1 MLFKI
6 SWRNIWRNPL
16 RSLVVMGS
24 IMVGTWSIISLLS
37 FSSGMVK
44 SYVNNAIRMETSHL
58 QLHDPIFKAED
69 QEITAVLP
77 EAEARLAAIKERPEV
92 NAATV
97 RTLVNGMLVAP
108 KGTRGVLIKGIEEEA
123 EAQLTEIDQQITE
136 GDYFGKG
143 KNQVLMGKELADKL
157 GLKLRKKIVL
167 QFQSLEGE
175 ITAGAFRIVG
185 LIDSG
190 NKLRDGANVFVRRS
204 DLNRL
209 LGQEDAAHEIAVFL
223 QDPAQIGPFVEDLR
237 ATYPTTLVETYQ
249 ELSPDIKLY
258 ETQIGASF
266 AIFVGIFM
274 LALIFGIINTMLM
287 AVLERTRELGMLMS
301 VGMNKFR
308 VFGMIVIETVMLGV
322 LSATAGIL
330 LGWLSVQQL
339 SEVGLDLSSFSQGL
353 KQFGMSTIVYPHL
366 DPNLYVQLAIA
377 VLITTLLASLYP
389 AYKAIS
395 LRPVEAV
402 RKI

>member
-1 MLFKI
+1 MIFKI

-24 IMVGTWSIISLLS
+24 IMVGTWAIIFLLS
-37 FSSGMVK
+37 FSYGIVK
-44 SYVNNAIRMETSHL
+44 SYVNNAIRIETSHI
-58 QLHDPIFKAED
+58 QVHNPAFRED
-69 QEITAVLP
+69 QEVTYLLP
-77 EAEARLAAIKERPEV
+77 NAEEKLSTINANENVK
-92 NAATV
+92 AATV
-97 RTLVNGMLVAP
+97 RTVINAMLVAP
-108 KGTRGVLIKGIEEEA
+108 KGTRGVIAKGINETEEPKVTA
-123 EAQLTEIDQQITE
+123 IDQQIAE
-136 GDYFGKG
+136 GTYFGKG
-143 KNQVLMGKELADKL
+143 KNQVLIGKDLAQKL

-167 QFQSLEGE
+167 QFQNLEGD

-190 NKLRDGANVFVRRS
+190 NKMRDDGTVFVRRS

-209 LGQEDAAHEIAVFL
+209 IGQADAAHELAIYLNDVKQVLPTTNTL
-223 QDPAQIGPFVEDLR
+223 QANYPEDL
-237 ATYPTTLVETYQ
+237 VESYT
-249 ELSPDIKLY
+249 EISPDIKLY

-266 AIFVGIFM
+266 TIFVAIFM

-301 VGMNKFR
+301 VGMNKGK
-308 VFGMIVIETVMLGV
+308 VFAMIVLETIMLGIISAIAGMILGW
-322 LSATAGIL
+322 ATIQYFTDAGI
-330 LGWLSVQQL
+330 
-339 SEVGLDLSSFSQGL
+339 DLSSWASGL
-353 KQFGMSTIVYPHL
+353 KQFGMSTIIYPSL
-366 DPNLYVQLAIA
+366 EGSFYFKLALA
-377 VLITTLLASLYP
+377 VLFTTIVAAIYP